1 MKIARILRKV
11 LFREHPLSHPDD
23 SSLPEL
29 RVFQLENRALLDCE
43 GPQPGAI
50 QSLDADL
57 TQSIL
62 QTQIDYRH
70 DAGPPIKQES
80 QGLIST
86 DLDPWNSLS
95 NGNDDNDNFHID
107 LSVLL
112 DQRTI
117 ISIDGGSGFDTI
129 ILEDLD
135 FGGSLRQWDFGN
147 GVGRILLY
155 SQSTSL
161 DITYR
166 NIEFVNSLVQTD
178 ALDVYFQDSAYE
190 YELGSYR
197 DDASIYLAQGAFT
210 PEGSFVANSRGFS
223 WDSTSQL
230 VRMEFGKSPTNEGQ
244 SSNITVMNLNLKE
257 VKQFELNS
265 SSDYSLL
272 QTGLLKIAD
281 SGLIE
286 ISSNSIIQQGT
297 IQSSG
302 GQVFLDA
309 SRTGY
314 LELSG
319 QINVANPETI
329 GLGGQVRLM
338 GQKVVLVGT
347 ATIDAT
353 GSSGGGTVYIG
364 GGPMGQDKSIDNSHS
379 VVIGHQAAVLADASK
394 SGRGGNI
401 VVWGDFYASVHGFLS
416 ASSHSICGYGGFI
429 ETSSGGVLDVGSIR
443 VLANSPSGNHG
454 VWLIDPYNITITSPG
469 NELPG
474 TFIPSQEASRIDV
487 LDIVAALESGLNVT
501 VSTGLSESAGSQSGH
516 IWIDQDLIV
525 NLTAHA
531 KLTLVAAGDIY
542 VNRSIIANT
551 GLLSLEMNSG
561 GSIIGGL
568 GRIAA
573 HDLSVHAAND
583 IFIRSSVKSLTAT
596 SSAGDISID
605 ESDSILI
612 DRLDAAREVRVV
624 AGDELTI
631 VSLVTPE
638 AAELI
643 ARSVMTGE
651 GGSIT
656 ADRLIVEAQDNVSV
670 TTTVGRL
677 DARSETGSI
686 EVVETD
692 SIVIDRVEAARGV
705 KVVAG
710 DALTIV
716 SLVTP
721 EQAELIAKSVMT
733 GEGGSITADRL
744 ILEARDNISVT
755 TTVGVLDARSE
766 TGSIEVVET
775 DSIVI
780 DRLEAAREVKVV
792 AGDALTIVSLVTA
805 EQAELIAKSVM
816 TVEGG
821 SITAD
826 RLIVEARDNISVTT
840 TIGILDARSE
850 TGSIEVMETD
860 SIRIDRL
867 ESALGASVTA
877 GDAITVVSLVTAE
890 QAELIA
896 KSVMNVEGGS
906 ITADR
911 LLIDAQDNVSVT
923 TTVASLD
930 ARSLEGSIT
939 VTETDSLRIDRLES
953 ALGASVTAGDA
964 ITIVSIVT
972 PEQAELIAKSVMTV
986 EGGSITAD
994 RLLVDAQDNVSVTT
1008 TMGFLDARSV
1018 TGSIE
1023 VVENDSIQID
1033 RLDAA
1038 REVKVVAGDAI
1049 TIVSLVTPQ
1058 AVELRGRSVKSI
1070 ENGSIQADRLTIAA
1084 EQEVDVRTAVASLD
1098 ARSLQ
1103 GTVTVT
1109 ENDSIQIDRL
1119 ESALGASVTAGDAI
1133 TIVSLVTPQAAELRG
1148 RSVKSI
1154 ENGSIQADR
1163 LTIAAEQEVDVR
1175 TAVASLDARSSEGSI
1190 TVNEIDSLKIDRLE
1204 SALGASVTA
1213 GDAITIV
1220 SLVTPQAAELRGRS
1234 VKTIEN
1240 GSIQADR
1247 LTIAADQE
1255 VDVRTTIASL
1265 DARSSEG
1272 SVTVTETDSI
1282 RIDRLEAALGAT
1294 VTAGDAITIVSLVTA
1309 EQAELIAKSVMTV
1322 EGGSITADR
1331 LIVEAQD
1338 NVSVTTTIGTLDA
1351 RSQTGSIKVVET
1363 DSIQIDRLD
1372 AARGAKVVAG
1382 DAITIVSL
1390 VTPEQAELIARSVMT
1405 GKNGLITADQLTVVA
1420 QGAINLSTAIR
1431 RMDAKSQAGDIAI
1444 KEIGSL
1450 EYVLMNTPGR
1460 AEIYAKSVMT
1470 GDNGLITAVR
1480 LMIEAQD
1487 NVSVKTTVGVLDAK
1501 SKAGS
1506 IKVMETDSIDVVVI
1520 HAGTLARLN
1529 AQQISIE
1536 GNIQASRIEIDAKSV
1551 LNIKNHAILAT
1562 ESGYVFGSFLNYQD
1576 KSNPNDTRV
1585 IDQKQTKSL
1594 RNLPNRLLQAEIQ
1607 LELTDGQP
1615 HGEPGKVMASGL
1627 KVELDWGA
1635 GKGNGPESVVYPNK
1649 TSMFMHRYLV
1659 HPNALNPSEDIIV
1672 KLRVSDLAKGTIV
1685 LNEKGSSLLTNQKYQ
1700 SSVIIPV
1707 ISTLPV
1713 FAVAIPQ
1720 PSTIVVPQR
1729 PRLQVDTAPVIS
1741 RSSIILNIDRS
1752 ISSSVQVTQKT
1763 KRIYLIA
1770 EVSPESG
1777 RDDKRDAILLKN
1789 NKDTDEYQAYDLKK
1803 LPELFKRLPDNRY
1816 QVLLRED
1823 LVPNQLETFTI
1834 RSSDR
1839 IILDV
1844 IIKDGQARS
1853 VPLENSQDQYNDR

>member
-1 MKIARILRKV
+1 
-11 LFREHPLSHPDD
+11 
-23 SSLPEL
+23 
-29 RVFQLENRALLDCE
+29 
-43 GPQPGAI
+43 
-50 QSLDADL
+50 
-57 TQSIL
+57 
-62 QTQIDYRH
+62 
-70 DAGPPIKQES
+70 
-80 QGLIST
+80 
-86 DLDPWNSLS
+86 
-95 NGNDDNDNFHID
+95 
-107 LSVLL
+107 
-112 DQRTI
+112 
-117 ISIDGGSGFDTI
+117 
-129 ILEDLD
+129 
-135 FGGSLRQWDFGN
+135 
-147 GVGRILLY
+147 
-155 SQSTSL
+155 
-161 DITYR
+161 
-166 NIEFVNSLVQTD
+166 
-178 ALDVYFQDSAYE
+178 
-190 YELGSYR
+190 
-197 DDASIYLAQGAFT
+197 
-210 PEGSFVANSRGFS
+210 
-223 WDSTSQL
+223 
-230 VRMEFGKSPTNEGQ
+230 
-244 SSNITVMNLNLKE
+244 
-257 VKQFELNS
+257 
-265 SSDYSLL
+265 
-272 QTGLLKIAD
+272 
-281 SGLIE
+281 
-286 ISSNSIIQQGT
+286 
-297 IQSSG
+297 
-302 GQVFLDA
+302 
-309 SRTGY
+309 
-314 LELSG
+314 
-319 QINVANPETI
+319 
-329 GLGGQVRLM
+329 M

>member
-583 IFIRSSVKSLTAT
+583 IFIRSSVKRLTAT

-643 ARSVMTGE
+643 AR
-651 GGSIT
+651 
-656 ADRLIVEAQDNVSV
+656 
-670 TTTVGRL
+670 
-677 DARSETGSI
+677 
-686 EVVETD
+686 
-692 SIVIDRVEAARGV
+692 
-705 KVVAG
+705 
-710 DALTIV
+710 
-716 SLVTP
+716 
-721 EQAELIAKSVMT
+721 SVMT

-1049 TIVSLVTPQ
+1049 TIVSLVTPQAAELRGRSVKTIENGSIQADRLTIAAEQEVDVRTAVASLDARSSEGSITVNETDSIRIDRLESALGASVTAGDAITIVSLATPQ

>member
-11 LFREHPLSHPDD
+11 LFRENPLSHSND

-29 RVFQLENRALLDCE
+29 RVFQLENRALLDCD
-43 GPQPGAI
+43 GPQPVAI
-50 QSLDADL
+50 PSFDADL

-86 DLDPWNSLS
+86 DLDPWISLS

-112 DQRTI
+112 GQSTT

-147 GVGRILLY
+147 GFGRILLY

-161 DITYR
+161 DIKYR
-166 NIEFVNSLVQTD
+166 NIEFVNSFVQTD
-178 ALDVYFQDSAYE
+178 ELDVYFQDSVYD

-197 DDASIYLAQGAFT
+197 DDASIYLFQGAFT

-223 WDSTSQL
+223 WDSTSQI
-230 VRMEFGKSPTNEGQ
+230 VRMEFGKSPTNDGQ
-244 SSNITVMNLNLKE
+244 SSNITLMNLNLKE

-272 QTGLLKIAD
+272 QTGLLRIAD

-286 ISSNSIIQQGT
+286 ISSSSILQQGT

-302 GQVFLDA
+302 GRVFLDA

-394 SGRGGNI
+394 SGKGGNI

-429 ETSSGGVLDVGSIR
+429 ETSSGGVLDVSSIR
-443 VLANSPSGNHG
+443 VLANSPSRNHG

-487 LDIVAALESGLNVT
+487 FDIVAALESGLNVT
-501 VSTGLSESAGSQSGH
+501 VSTGSSESAGSQSGH

-583 IFIRSSVKSLTAT
+583 IVIRTSVNSLTAT

-605 ESDSILI
+605 EFDSILI
-612 DRLDAAREVRVV
+612 DRLEAARGAKVV
-624 AGDELTI
+624 AGDAITI
-631 VSLVTPE
+631 VSIVTPE
-638 AAELI
+638 QAELI
-643 ARSVMTGE
+643 AKTVMTGENGSITADRLLIDTQGDVSVKTTVGSLDARSQTGSIEVVETDSIVIDRLEAARGVRVNAGDAITIVSIVTPEQAELVAKSVMTGE

-656 ADRLIVEAQDNVSV
+656 ADRLMIEAQDNVSV

-686 EVVETD
+686 EVLEID
-692 SIVIDRVEAARGV
+692 SIQIDRLEAARGA

-710 DALTIV
+710 DAITIV

-721 EQAELIAKSVMT
+721 EQAELIARTVMT
-733 GEGGSITADRL
+733 GENGSITA
-744 ILEARDNISVT
+744 E
-755 TTVGVLDARSE
+755 
-766 TGSIEVVET
+766 
-775 DSIVI
+775 
-780 DRLEAAREVKVV
+780 
-792 AGDALTIVSLVTA
+792 
-805 EQAELIAKSVM
+805 
-816 TVEGG
+816 
-821 SITAD
+821 
-826 RLIVEARDNISVTT
+826 RLIV
-840 TIGILDARSE
+840 
-850 TGSIEVMETD
+850 
-860 SIRIDRL
+860 
-867 ESALGASVTA
+867 
-877 GDAITVVSLVTAE
+877 
-890 QAELIA
+890 
-896 KSVMNVEGGS
+896 
-906 ITADR
+906 
-911 LLIDAQDNVSVT
+911 DAQDNVSVK
-923 TTVASLD
+923 TTVGSLD
-930 ARSLEGSIT
+930 ARSQTGSIELF
-939 VTETDSLRIDRLES
+939 ETDSIQIDRLET
-953 ALGASVTAGDA
+953 ARGAKVVAGDA

-972 PEQAELIAKSVMTV
+972 PEQAELVARSVMTV

-994 RLLVDAQDNVSVTT
+994 RLILEAQDDVSVRTT
-1008 TMGFLDARSV
+1008 IGILDARSE

-1023 VVENDSIQID
+1023 VVESDSIVID
-1033 RLDAA
+1033 RLEAA
-1038 REVKVVAGDAI
+1038 RGAKVVAGDAI
-1049 TIVSLVTPQ
+1049 TIVSLATPQ

-1084 EQEVDVRTAVASLD
+1084 EQEVDVRTAIASLD
-1098 ARSLQ
+1098 ARSSE
-1103 GTVTVT
+1103 GSVTVVET
-1109 ENDSIQIDRL
+1109 DSIRIDRL
-1119 ESALGASVTAGDAI
+1119 EAAIGASVTAGHAI

-1148 RSVKSI
+1148 KSVKSI
-1154 ENGSIQADR
+1154 ENGSIHADR

-1175 TAVASLDARSSEGSI
+1175 TAVAILDARSSQRSV
-1190 TVNEIDSLKIDRLE
+1190 TVNETDSIRIDRLE
-1204 SALGASVTA
+1204 AALGASVTA

-1220 SLVTPQAAELRGRS
+1220 SLATPQAVELRGRS
-1234 VKTIEN
+1234 VKSIEN
-1240 GSIQADR
+1240 GSIHADR

-1255 VDVRTTIASL
+1255 VDVRTAVAIL

-1272 SVTVTETDSI
+1272 SVTVVEIDSI
-1282 RIDRLEAALGAT
+1282 AIDRLE
-1294 VTAGDAITIVSLVTA
+1294 S
-1309 EQAELIAKSVMTV
+1309 
-1322 EGGSITADR
+1322 
-1331 LIVEAQD
+1331 
-1338 NVSVTTTIGTLDA
+1338 
-1351 RSQTGSIKVVET
+1351 
-1363 DSIQIDRLD
+1363 
-1372 AARGAKVVAG
+1372 ARGVKVVAG

-1390 VTPEQAELIARSVMT
+1390 VTPEQVELIAKSVMT
-1405 GKNGLITADQLTVVA
+1405 GEDGSITAERLLVEAQGNVYVKTIVGRLDAKSIAGSIEVIETDSIVIDRIMTNSVARISSGGSIESGTDRISADQLTVVA

-1551 LNIKNHAILAT
+1551 LNIKNHAFLAT

-1607 LELTDGQP
+1607 LELTDGQQ

-1627 KVELDWGA
+1627 KVEFDWGA
-1635 GKGNGPESVVYPNK
+1635 GKGNGPERVDYPNK
-1649 TSMFMHRYLV
+1649 TSMFTHRYLV

-1729 PRLQVDTAPVIS
+1729 PRLEVATAPVTS

-1752 ISSSVQVTQKT
+1752 ISSIVQVTQKT

-1777 RDDKRDAILLKN
+1777 REDKRDAILLKN
-1789 NKDTDEYQAYDLKK
+1789 NKDTDEYRTYDLKK

-1823 LVPNQLETFTI
+1823 LVPNQHETFTI

-1839 IILDV
+1839 VILDV

-1853 VPLENSQDQYNDR
+1853 VPLEINQDQYNDH